1 MSAQKP
7 YVVSSETLLRQPSP
21 NCIFTGVTQLSGRY
35 QLTQMPERRSDQRV
49 SLNLDARWD
58 GLSGGH
64 EARIEDLSLGGCF
77 VNTTGRVDVGEEVV
91 IEIKLP
97 AGDWLQIPA
106 KVVASQH
113 GIGFGVVFSL
123 LTEIDEEAIQELIP
137 KPHG

>member
-1 MSAQKP
+1 MS
-7 YVVSSETLLRQPSP
+7 
-21 NCIFTGVTQLSGRY
+21 
-35 QLTQMPERRSDQRV
+35 ERRSDQRI

-77 VNTTGRVDVGEEVV
+77 VNTPGRVDIGEDVV

-97 AGDWLQIPA
+97 AGDWLQLPA
-106 KVVASQH
+106 KVVAYQH

-123 LTEIDEEAIQELIP
+123 LTEIDEEAIRELMP
-137 KPHG
+137 Q